1 MKIAGSVLVY
11 ILGSLLVLILSFCI
25 FILIG
30 FLQYSLFVPDDY
42 VLWVFKYPYSR
53 FIIVIVIY
61 LFLVFFYF
69 FFKKNRGKA
78 PATKKR
84 KNLWTGFIIF
94 NMIGFYIIFTS
105 VTVVTEEKIID
116 HSFLNPQ
123 GKKYDFDDVL
133 KIDTGV
139 RGDRYYFPF
148 THNKGD
154 FYYKIEFMDGKIIDL
169 NDESGGYDEEEE
181 HPTFVLNK
189 LDARL
194 VDMEITKESSMDNFH
209 YTTESLDRMYT
220 DQIKSILERK

>member
-1 MKIAGSVLVY
+1 MY

-30 FLQYSLFVPDDY
+30 FIQYSLFVPDDY

-53 FIIVIVIY
+53 YIIVIVFY

-69 FFKKNRGKA
+69 FYKENREKD
-78 PATKKR
+78 PVTKKR
-84 KNLWTGFIIF
+84 KKFWTGFIIL
-94 NMIGFYIIFTS
+94 NIIGFYIIFTS
-105 VTVVTEEKIID
+105 VTVVTDHKIID
-116 HSFLNPQ
+116 HSFLHPQ
-123 GKKYDFDDVL
+123 GREYEFEEIV
-133 KIDTGV
+133 KIETGV
-139 RGDRYYFPF
+139 RGNRYYFPF
-148 THNKGD
+148 THNRGD
-154 FYYKIEFMDGKIIDL
+154 FYYKIELMDGKIIDL
-169 NDESGGYDEEEE
+169 NDEASGYEDEDD

-194 VDMEITKESSMDNFH
+194 VEMGVTKVSSMDNFD